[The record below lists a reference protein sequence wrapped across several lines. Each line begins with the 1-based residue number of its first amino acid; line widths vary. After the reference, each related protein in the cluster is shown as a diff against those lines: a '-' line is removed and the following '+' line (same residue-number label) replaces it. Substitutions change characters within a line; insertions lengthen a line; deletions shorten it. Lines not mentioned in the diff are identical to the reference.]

1 MSDTRWFDP
10 GRLAGWARR
19 TERIRTVNIG
29 RREVLIQGIARNF
42 STDVYYAAMM
52 ANWPSFLGGLAG
64 TFVLV
69 NAIFAL
75 LYWLVPGCIANAKG
89 EWLELFFFS
98 VETLTTVGYGEYF
111 PQTDYAHIIVSIET
125 FVGLFF
131 TASMLGLIFA
141 RVSRPRARLIFARS
155 PTVAPH
161 DGEPTLVIRVANER
175 LNMIS
180 SATARLWLSVQQSTR
195 ENVQFRRF
203 LELKLVRAENPIF
216 ALSWTLLHVIDDTS
230 PLFGLGEAELNASDA
245 FMIVSVRGHD
255 ETASQEVQSRY
266 TYKVSDIRW
275 NHRYV
280 DILET
285 TESGHPLLNY
295 ARLHDVEPVV
305 AEVIA
310 EAPEGSETL

>member
-1 MSDTRWFDP
+1 MSDTGWFDP
-10 GRLAGWARR
+10 GRLARFWRR

-29 RREVLIQGIARNF
+29 RRDVLIQGIAP
-42 STDVYYAAMM
+42 SLWTDVYYGAMM
-52 ANWPSFLGGLAG
+52 ASWPGFLAGLAG

-69 NAIFAL
+69 NALFAF
-75 LYWLVPGCIANAKG
+75 LYWLVPGCIANARG

-98 VETLTTVGYGEYF
+98 VETLTTVGYGEYY
-111 PQTDYAHIIVSIET
+111 PQTDYAHVIVSIET
-125 FVGLFF
+125 FAGLFF

-161 DGEPTLVIRVANER
+161 EGAPTLVIRVANER

-180 SATARLWLSVQQSTR
+180 SATARLWLSIQQATK

-203 LELKLVRAENPIF
+203 LELKLVRSENPIF
-216 ALSWTLLHVIDDTS
+216 ALSWTLLHVIDEAS
-230 PLFGLGEAELNASDA
+230 PLFGLGEAELAASDA
-245 FMIVSVRGHD
+245 FMIVSVIGYD
-255 ETASQEVQSRY
+255 ETAAQEVQSRH

-285 TESGHPLLNY
+285 TESGNPLLNY
-295 ARLHDVEPVV
+295 ARLHDVEPVI
-305 AEVIA
+305 AEVITDI
-310 EAPEGSETL
+310 EATDAP